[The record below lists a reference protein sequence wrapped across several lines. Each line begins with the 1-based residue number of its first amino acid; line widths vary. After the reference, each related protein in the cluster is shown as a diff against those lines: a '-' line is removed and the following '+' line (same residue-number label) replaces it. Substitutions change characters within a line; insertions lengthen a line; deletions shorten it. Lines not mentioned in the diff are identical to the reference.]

1 MSNPFKR
8 IVHSIE
14 EPTKLKREDVSHSGH
29 AATGLLFLT
38 LRNCFV
44 LLAVILFVIEFF
56 VSDEVRHILKAC
68 AYFSGAVAYVFEILI
83 ETDLFTTKVPHH
95 EMFMLYCFGPL
106 YILLGLSYIL

>member
-1 MSNPFKR
+1 MSNPFEE

-14 EPTKLKREDVSHSGH
+14 ESTKLEREDVSHSEH
-29 AATGLLFLT
+29 ATSGLLFLT

-68 AYFSGAVAYVFEILI
+68 AYFSGAVAYIFEILV
-83 ETDLFTTKVPHH
+83 ETDLLTKKVPHH

-106 YILLGLSYIL
+106 YILLGLSYLF